1 MPLPIMLPSAP
12 RLPNPSNS
20 DSGTAEGDD
29 PSPLPL
35 QYSQP
40 QRTPM
45 PSFRVVT
52 TDEVPEVLGE
62 FPNLAY
68 TDMFAEAL
76 MHQRCQRST
85 VEHWD
90 GREWVSL

>member
-1 MPLPIMLPSAP
+1 
-12 RLPNPSNS
+12 
-20 DSGTAEGDD
+20 
-29 PSPLPL
+29 
-35 QYSQP
+35 
-40 QRTPM
+40 M

-68 TDMFAEAL
+68 ADMFAEAL

>member
-1 MPLPIMLPSAP
+1 
-12 RLPNPSNS
+12 
-20 DSGTAEGDD
+20 
-29 PSPLPL
+29 
-35 QYSQP
+35 
-40 QRTPM
+40 M

-68 TDMFAEAL
+68 ADMFAEAL
-76 MHQRCQRST
+76 MHQRCQCST